1 MEKFTPQANNFKLP
15 QAVTA
20 LTILTS
26 VYIMSTLVF
35 HGGEEV
41 LYFIQL
47 SATNKPMI
55 SKIETKSVTK
65 KDFHI
70 YLLCSVCLPRL
81 LVGGSSQGGGYT
93 FTASF
98 ISFCLRRNKM
108 SHKKGQTSSRMFFS
122 EFGSQQKLGGKAH
135 QILYRNLFLPT
146 RRY

>member
-1 MEKFTPQANNFKLP
+1 
-15 QAVTA
+15 
-20 LTILTS
+20 
-26 VYIMSTLVF
+26 MSTLVL

-47 SATNKPMI
+47 SATNEPMI
-55 SKIETKSVTK
+55 SKIERKSVAK

-93 FTASF
+93 LTAHF

-108 SHKKGQTSSRMFFS
+108 SHKKGQTSRGCSS
-122 EFGSQQKLGGKAH
+122 K
-135 QILYRNLFLPT
+135 NLEANKKWMFLPT
-146 RRY
+146 RSYCCIGAQNTIPMAESFSYNHEYNVGLSPQARNTRIAP